1 MLRKRKVCKMENDEK
16 SLNEKKKLRVEDIQ
30 RKEMQ
35 NV

>member
-1 MLRKRKVCKMENDEK
+1 VCKMENDEK